1 MVIVKIYFHHLS
13 VYSLFRGSPVE
24 VVAWG
29 LDAFMLLSAQECDP
43 LLTHTCCAFKQIFQ
57 TLPVHKN
64 GKKTDRVTKYELTD
78 ACESRSDKLAF
89 VREGKG
95 LLRVLQE
102 K

>member
-1 MVIVKIYFHHLS
+1 
-13 VYSLFRGSPVE
+13 
-24 VVAWG
+24 
-29 LDAFMLLSAQECDP
+29 MLR
-43 LLTHTCCAFKQIFQ
+43 FQ
-57 TLPVHKN
+57 TNISNIAGTQKWQ
-64 GKKTDRVTKYELTD
+64 KTDRVTKQLTN